1 MSDSSNQLHQLEELA
16 KGSQL
21 RLGQL
26 LECDLGEGW
35 FDLLKEAIEEIK
47 EISVEITSIDTSY
60 GELDVHISPYEDN
73 TNTSAAFLVVQSKR
87 LFSRG
92 ICSNCGATIHK
103 FPPIPTTDVLCRTCE
118 KERAKPK
125 ITGTWLDNY

>member
-1 MSDSSNQLHQLEELA
+1 VSDSSNQLHQLEELV

-21 RLGQL
+21 RLGQM

-35 FDLLKEAIEEIK
+35 FELFKETIEEIK
-47 EISVEITSIDTSY
+47 EHSVEITSIDTSY
-60 GELDVHISPYEDN
+60 GELDVHISPYED
-73 TNTSAAFLVVQSKR
+73 TNTSVAFLVVQSKR

-103 FPPIPTTDVLCRTCE
+103 FPPTPTIDVLCRLCE
-118 KERAKPK
+118 KERAKSGR
-125 ITGTWLDNY
+125 TGTWLDNY